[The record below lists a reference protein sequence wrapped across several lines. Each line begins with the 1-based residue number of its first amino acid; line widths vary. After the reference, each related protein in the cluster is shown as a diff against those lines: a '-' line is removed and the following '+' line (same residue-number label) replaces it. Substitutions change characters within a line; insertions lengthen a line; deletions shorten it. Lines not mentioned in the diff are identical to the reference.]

1 MVTRTIAM
9 TVTPLPLLAV
19 AAYSGT
25 GKTTLLQQLIPL
37 LDQAGLRVGIIK
49 HTHHKMD
56 VDTPGKDSYTL
67 RKAGAR
73 QTMVASA
80 ARRALMTENV
90 PAQMPSLA
98 WLANQMDPSLLDV
111 ILVEG
116 FKHEPVSKIA
126 LYRSATGQ
134 DWRTLLD
141 RHVIAVA
148 SDVPLDCALPQ
159 LNINQPAEIVRFIMT
174 WLGRS

>member
-1 MVTRTIAM
+1 M
-9 TVTPLPLLAV
+9 
-19 AAYSGT
+19 
-25 GKTTLLQQLIPL
+25 IPL

-49 HTHHKMD
+49 HTYHK
-56 VDTPGKDSYTL
+56 
-67 RKAGAR
+67 
-73 QTMVASA
+73 
-80 ARRALMTENV
+80 
-90 PAQMPSLA
+90 
-98 WLANQMDPSLLDV
+98 DPSLLDV

-141 RHVIAVA
+141 RHVIAIA
-148 SDVPLDCALPQ
+148 SDVPLDCALLQ
-159 LNINQPAEIVRFIMT
+159 LNFNQPAEIARFIMT